1 MTNLLEEAINSNDG
15 DHAAKVSARHRERR
29 GRELRLPEDVAEQP
43 RAARTDHWRVV
54 TDRSAV
60 SGRIEHARKPWPA
73 TSTAATAMV
82 VADWGAC
89 AVSGGPGGS
98 AAGNGLSEALPPIGK
113 S

>member
-1 MTNLLEEAINSNDG
+1 M
-15 DHAAKVSARHRERR
+15 
-29 GRELRLPEDVAEQP
+29 
-43 RAARTDHWRVV
+43 V

-98 AAGNGLSEALPPIGK
+98 APSNGLSEALPPIGK
-113 S
+113 GGAAQRFDRLAGLRPD